1 MEAVKKKR
9 KPPDLPED
17 ENERFDLI
25 VEAMFQSLKALLPEA
40 GYEDAKVVLMVECGD
55 RQACLA
61 GGMADQGDGF
71 AFIME
76 MATAYA
82 EAVGIK
88 MIATRASGPMTEG
101 QG

>member
-1 MEAVKKKR
+1 MEAVKKK
-9 KPPDLPED
+9 PDFPED

-25 VEAMFQSLKALLPEA
+25 AEAMFQSLKSLLPEA
-40 GYEDAKVVLMVECGD
+40 GFEDFQLVLMLQAGP

-61 GGMADQGDGF
+61 GGFLDKGEGF

-88 MIATRASGPMTEG
+88 MIATRASGPISGG

>member
-1 MEAVKKKR
+1 VKKR
-9 KPPDLPED
+9 PELPDD
-17 ENERFDLI
+17 ENDRFDLI
-25 VEAMFQSLKALLPEA
+25 AEAMFQSLKSILPEA
-40 GYEDAKVVLMVECGD
+40 GYEDFQLVLMIQAGE

-61 GGMADQGDGF
+61 GGFADKGEGF

-88 MIATRASGPMTEG
+88 MIATRASGPISGG

>member
-1 MEAVKKKR
+1 MKKK
-9 KPPDLPED
+9 KPELPED

-25 VEAMFQSLKALLPEA
+25 MEAMFQSLKSLLPEA

-61 GGMADQGDGF
+61 GGMADKGDGF

-88 MIATRASGPMTEG
+88 MIATRASGPVTEG

>member
-1 MEAVKKKR
+1 VKR
-9 KPPDLPED
+9 KKPPELPED
-17 ENERFDLI
+17 EDERFELI
-25 VEAMFQSLKALLPEA
+25 AGAMFESIKSLLPEA
-40 GYEDAKVVLMVECGD
+40 GYEDYRLVLMVECGD

-61 GGMADQGDGF
+61 GGMADKGEGF

>member
-1 MEAVKKKR
+1 MKKKP
-9 KPPDLPED
+9 KKPDLPED
-17 ENERFDLI
+17 EDERFDLI
-25 VEAMFQSLKALLPEA
+25 AETMFQSIKALLPEA
-40 GYEDAKVVLMVECGD
+40 GYENPKVVLMIECGD

-61 GGMADQGDGF
+61 GGMVDQGDGF

-88 MIATRASGPMTEG
+88 MIATRASGPVTEG